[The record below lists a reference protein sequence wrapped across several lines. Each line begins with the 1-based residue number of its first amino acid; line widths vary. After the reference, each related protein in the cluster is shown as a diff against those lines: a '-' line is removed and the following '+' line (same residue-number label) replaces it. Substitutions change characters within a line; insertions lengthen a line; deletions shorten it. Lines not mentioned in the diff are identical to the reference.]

1 MGWADFC
8 LNSARGFHLPAE
20 HALSSSRL
28 RSAFALWRASASVS
42 RPRSEDSEALRMQVF
57 TPHRVYAVL
66 NLAPL
71 HRGCETPEPPP
82 CSWLQVAARFRN
94 MFVLHSACTSWLHL
108 SRAGRQQREVEREVQ
123 ARMEAE
129 QRVRGRVRGRCR
141 RAWRQSRG

>member
-71 HRGCETPEPPP
+71 HRGCKTPNLPP
-82 CSWLQVAARFRN
+82 
-94 MFVLHSACTSWLHL
+94 
-108 SRAGRQQREVEREVQ
+108 
-123 ARMEAE
+123 
-129 QRVRGRVRGRCR
+129 VRGSRWR
-141 RAWRQSRG
+141 RASATCLSYTRPAPRGSI